1 MRNRLNRL
9 GLESKSHYKLYKS
22 GRRWVAASI
31 TVFSVGIGLTF
42 SQVEQVKAA
51 TGTGVDTADNSASVS
66 SDMAEPSNAVVLK
79 SASTATA
86 TKTATQ
92 DAKAATDVTAATQDT
107 KATTDSTGAT
117 SASSNRQSTA
127 ATKPAAEVGTASS
140 SADSSASISST
151 DGASASAPSVTS
163 KSTNTEATSAS
174 ATKTATTSADTDVLN
189 TETTSSS
196 VANDLTDATT
206 ASQTR
211 TETGKTA
218 SIPTAEA
225 PTITTAVTSRALPL
239 TGALASRSA
248 NTPVTKSAVQA
259 VSAITSEAETKP
271 TVSLVTTGT
280 VSMDYGEASL
290 ADLESHI
297 SSPDETP
304 ANDVAYYI
312 QDAAGNYLEDVNGNK
327 VNLLY
332 ALFLDS
338 ADVNDYVDVV
348 YTDEHGQVTK
358 YSGDTDFS
366 TLDQIGSYSV
376 TINAAGKAGMSRVM
390 QDYNAYDTSTSDLDD
405 FVPTFSTGA
414 SDYTFTINIV
424 PVKITATTGKNGLII
439 LRPSQ
444 LYTGS
449 LTMLPVVT
457 VKNATKQNIL
467 QISNGEIG
475 DAKPGVAGK
484 VGQRVLTLA
493 DFTYTYQGTETNLTG
508 ADTGKYAITLNDA
521 GRKAVQAA
529 LGSNYILDDAAV
541 FTTTGAVQAAGLG
554 LTIANDTVTYNGKP
568 QGTTV
573 AITAG
578 TAYDHFDFTTTTDTN
593 VGTYDDL
600 TYALADPTQAAILAK
615 NYTVTTTDG
624 TLVITPADL
633 TVTVK
638 DDNPVYDGRAHGTTA
653 TVTSGT
659 NYDQLAFTAV
669 AADGSGATTYTTV
682 GTYAM
687 TGTTAADTS
696 NYKISYV
703 NGTLT
708 IDPAKATITIPNK
721 IYWSDGTQ
729 KNLAAVVTGTVN
741 GETLK
746 YRVTNGMSAVGTKI
760 IMATPDADDSVNKNY
775 TISVIPGTLTIGDI
789 AVKCLYEHVDANG
802 ETQVDASETGTAT
815 HATDATATDYLTYTT
830 AAKPKTGYAL
840 APNTGL
846 AYNGTLTDQGG
857 TVTYRY
863 LAKTETA
870 IVTYFDQTDNKV
882 IKTDPLQGAY
892 GTTDAYRTADT
903 IAAYENAG
911 YDLVSDDYPTAGVV
925 YDQDDIVQKYQVT
938 LVHKFVTRTP
948 DNPGTPG
955 EPIDPDNPNGPTYPV
970 GTDFEDLTE
979 QVSRTIQYLYK
990 DGRTAKPDNVQAV
1003 NFGRNV
1009 TVDEVNGTVVY
1020 TDWLTDDGAVTG
1032 RFEAVDS
1039 PLITGYT
1046 ADSTSIAGNPAV
1058 VWQDDDTTIPVTYTV
1073 NKEYATV
1080 TYFDQ
1085 TDNKVIK
1092 TEPLQG
1098 AYGTTDAYRTAD
1110 TIAAYENAGYQ
1121 LYRDDYPTAGVVY
1134 DQDGS
1139 VQKYQVTLVH
1149 KFVTRTPDNP
1159 GTPGEPIDP
1168 DNPNGPTYP
1177 VGTDFEDLTEQVS
1190 QTIQYLYKD
1199 GRTAKPNNVQ
1209 AVNFSRNVTVDEVNG
1224 TVVYT
1229 DWLTDDGTMTGRFEA
1244 VDSPSIT
1251 GYTAD
1256 PTSVAGRDTVSGTD
1270 LSPDVQV
1277 YYQANPE
1284 KATVTYEDMTTGAVL
1299 TTDPI
1304 TGDYQTVSN
1313 YRTADRIAQ
1322 YLNMGYELVSD
1333 DYPTSG
1339 AVFDK
1344 DGSTQAYT
1352 VKLQHKLLPLT
1363 PENPGTPGEPIDPD
1377 NPNGPTY
1384 PAGTAVQDL
1393 IKQVDQ
1399 TIHYQYQD
1407 KSTAADANTQTITFK
1422 RSVTVDEVNNKLTY
1436 TDWLTGTAT
1445 TGRYMP
1451 VDSPEI
1457 KGYVAD
1463 STRIAGNDE
1472 VHNADADTNIVVTY
1486 QAKPENATV
1495 TYVDVTTGK
1504 TLAIKSLTGDY
1515 QTTSSYRT
1523 AETIASYVKNGYQ
1536 LVRDNYPT
1544 SGAVFDVDNFAKTYT
1559 VTLKHKLATVTPE
1572 NPGTPGQP
1580 IDPDNPDG
1588 PKYPV
1593 GTTAQDLTKQVSQ
1606 TIKYRYQNGAS
1617 AGTDNV
1623 QLITFNRDA
1632 TIDEVDPTA
1641 VYTDWLNGTSA
1652 TGRYT
1657 TVMSP
1662 VITGYTADK
1671 TQVAGRDSV
1680 ANTDSDTQVVVTYA
1694 AKPEKA
1700 TVTYVDVT
1708 TGKTLVTAN
1717 LTGDYR
1723 TQSNYRTAETIAGYV
1738 KNGYELVRDNY
1749 PVSGMLFDVD
1759 DFAKTYTVTLKHKL
1773 VTVTPGNPGTPGQP
1787 IDPDNPDGPKYPVGT
1802 TAQDLTKQVSQTIKY
1817 RYQNGASAGTDS
1829 VQLITFNRDATIDE
1843 VEPTVVYTDWLDG
1856 TSATGRYT
1864 TVTSPVI
1871 IGYTADRARVTG
1883 NDAVTS
1889 AAQPTNI
1896 IVTYAINAEKATVTY
1911 VDVTTDKT
1919 LATVSLT
1926 GDYQTSSDYR
1936 TANTIADYSNQG
1948 YVLVRDSY
1956 PVSGAIFNDDGVVHS
1971 YLVQLAHVTTAT
1983 TETKTITQTVHYQ
1996 STTGTQLHDDTVR
2009 AMTFTRTKRVDQVT
2023 GDVTYSN
2030 WSTNQADHTFERVA
2044 AFSIPGYHAVV
2055 TGTQAVMVTPASVD
2069 DVQTIRYVTDRPST
2083 GETPKTPV
2091 KTVTVNKSDKIKTTD
2106 TPDKVATVKT
2116 PDKAQTVATT
2126 TAKQASVK
2134 RSVDLKQAQAVEQPA
2149 QTRPANVKTVKLAK
2163 TTKSVKPTA
2172 AHQSATHKQAT
2183 LPQTNDNRQAS
2194 VAAELLG
2201 LTAATL
2207 LVGVSAILKKRHN

>member
-1 MRNRLNRL
+1 MRNRLNKL

-79 SASTATA
+79 SASTATV

-140 SADSSASISST
+140 RADSSASISST

-163 KSTNTEATSAS
+163 KSTDTEATSAS
-174 ATKTATTSADTDVLN
+174 VTKTATTSADTDVLN

-248 NTPVTKSAVQA
+248 NTPVTKSTVQA

-541 FTTTGAVQAAGLG
+541 FTTIGAVQAAGLR

-568 QGTTV
+568 QGTSVAVTTGTV
-573 AITAG
+573 
-578 TAYDHFDFTTTTDTN
+578 YDHFDFTTTTDTN
-593 VGTYDDL
+593 VGTYDNL
-600 TYALADPTQAAILAK
+600 TYALADPTQAAILVK

-638 DDNPVYDGRAHGTTA
+638 DDNAVYDGRAHGTTA

-746 YRVTNGMSAVGTKI
+746 YRVTNGMSAVGTKTI
-760 IMATPDADDSVNKNY
+760 TATPDADDSVNKNY

-789 AVKCLYEHVDANG
+789 AVKYLYEHVDANG

-830 AAKPKTGYAL
+830 AAKPKTGYVL

-882 IKTDPLQGAY
+882 IKTEPLQGAY

-911 YDLVSDDYPTAGVV
+911 YDLVDDDYPTAGVV
-925 YDQDDIVQKYQVT
+925 YDQDGSVQEYQVT

-979 QVSRTIQYLYK
+979 QVSQTIQYLYK
-990 DGRTAKPDNVQAV
+990 DGRTAKPNNVQAV

-1046 ADSTSIAGNPAV
+1046 ADPTIVAGNPGV

-1073 NKEYATV
+1073 NTEYATV

-1121 LYRDDYPTAGVVY
+1121 LYRDDYPTAGVIY
-1134 DQDGS
+1134 DHDGS

-1284 KATVTYEDMTTGAVL
+1284 KATVTYEDTTTGAVL
-1299 TTDPI
+1299 TTDPV

-1363 PENPGTPGEPIDPD
+1363 PENPGTPG
-1377 NPNGPTY
+1377 
-1384 PAGTAVQDL
+1384 
-1393 IKQVDQ
+1393 
-1399 TIHYQYQD
+1399 
-1407 KSTAADANTQTITFK
+1407 
-1422 RSVTVDEVNNKLTY
+1422 
-1436 TDWLTGTAT
+1436 
-1445 TGRYMP
+1445 
-1451 VDSPEI
+1451 
-1457 KGYVAD
+1457 
-1463 STRIAGNDE
+1463 
-1472 VHNADADTNIVVTY
+1472 
-1486 QAKPENATV
+1486 
-1495 TYVDVTTGK
+1495 
-1504 TLAIKSLTGDY
+1504 
-1515 QTTSSYRT
+1515 
-1523 AETIASYVKNGYQ
+1523 
-1536 LVRDNYPT
+1536 
-1544 SGAVFDVDNFAKTYT
+1544 
-1559 VTLKHKLATVTPE
+1559 
-1572 NPGTPGQP
+1572 QP

-1617 AGTDNV
+1617 AGTDSV

-1632 TIDEVDPTA
+1632 TIDEVESTV
-1641 VYTDWLNGTSA
+1641 VYTDWLDGTSA

-1657 TVMSP
+1657 TVTSP

-1956 PVSGAIFNDDGVVHS
+1956 PVSGAIFNDDDVVHS

>member
-140 SADSSASISST
+140 RADSSASISST

-163 KSTNTEATSAS
+163 KSTDKEATSAS

-248 NTPVTKSAVQA
+248 NTPVTKSTVQA

-541 FTTTGAVQAAGLG
+541 FTTTGAVQAAGLE
-554 LTIANDTVTYNGKP
+554 LKIASGTVTYNGKP
-568 QGTTV
+568 QGTSVTTGTV
-573 AITAG
+573 
-578 TAYDHFDFTTTTDTN
+578 YDHFDFTTTTDTN

-638 DDNPVYDGRAHGTTA
+638 DDNAVYDGRSHGTTA

-659 NYDQLAFTAV
+659 NCDQLAFTAV

-746 YRVTNGMSAVGTKI
+746 YRVTNGMSAVGTKTI
-760 IMATPDADDSVNKNY
+760 TATPDADDSVNKNY

-789 AVKCLYEHVDANG
+789 AVKYLYEHVDANG

-830 AAKPKTGYAL
+830 AAKPKTGYVL

-863 LAKTETA
+863 LVKTETA
-870 IVTYFDQTDNKV
+870 I
-882 IKTDPLQGAY
+882 
-892 GTTDAYRTADT
+892 
-903 IAAYENAG
+903 
-911 YDLVSDDYPTAGVV
+911 
-925 YDQDDIVQKYQVT
+925 
-938 LVHKFVTRTP
+938 
-948 DNPGTPG
+948 
-955 EPIDPDNPNGPTYPV
+955 
-970 GTDFEDLTE
+970 
-979 QVSRTIQYLYK
+979 
-990 DGRTAKPDNVQAV
+990 
-1003 NFGRNV
+1003 
-1009 TVDEVNGTVVY
+1009 
-1020 TDWLTDDGAVTG
+1020 
-1032 RFEAVDS
+1032 
-1039 PLITGYT
+1039 
-1046 ADSTSIAGNPAV
+1046 
-1058 VWQDDDTTIPVTYTV
+1058 
-1073 NKEYATV
+1073 V

-1110 TIAAYENAGYQ
+1110 TIAAYENAGYD
-1121 LYRDDYPTAGVVY
+1121 LVDDDYPTAGVVY
-1134 DQDGS
+1134 DQDGI

-1284 KATVTYEDMTTGAVL
+1284 KATVTYEDTTTGAVL

-1523 AETIASYVKNGYQ
+1523 SETIASYVKNGYQ

-1708 TGKTLVTAN
+1708 TGKTLATAN
-1717 LTGDYR
+1717 LTGGYR

-1896 IVTYAINAEKATVTY
+1896 IVTYALNAEKATVTY

>member
-151 DGASASAPSVTS
+151 DGVSASAPSVTS
-163 KSTNTEATSAS
+163 KSTDTEATSAS
-174 ATKTATTSADTDVLN
+174 ETKTATTSADTDVLN

-239 TGALASRSA
+239 TGALASKSA
-248 NTPVTKSAVQA
+248 NTSVTKSAVQA

-600 TYALADPTQAAILAK
+600 TYALADPTQAAILVK

-746 YRVTNGMSAVGTKI
+746 YRVTNGMSAVGTKT

-789 AVKCLYEHVDANG
+789 AVKYLYEHVDANG

-903 IAAYENAG
+903 IAAYGNAG

-1003 NFGRNV
+1003 NFG
-1009 TVDEVNGTVVY
+1009 
-1020 TDWLTDDGAVTG
+1020 
-1032 RFEAVDS
+1032 
-1039 PLITGYT
+1039 
-1046 ADSTSIAGNPAV
+1046 
-1058 VWQDDDTTIPVTYTV
+1058 
-1073 NKEYATV
+1073 
-1080 TYFDQ
+1080 
-1085 TDNKVIK
+1085 
-1092 TEPLQG
+1092 
-1098 AYGTTDAYRTAD
+1098 
-1110 TIAAYENAGYQ
+1110 
-1121 LYRDDYPTAGVVY
+1121 
-1134 DQDGS
+1134 
-1139 VQKYQVTLVH
+1139 
-1149 KFVTRTPDNP
+1149 
-1159 GTPGEPIDP
+1159 
-1168 DNPNGPTYP
+1168 
-1177 VGTDFEDLTEQVS
+1177 
-1190 QTIQYLYKD
+1190 
-1199 GRTAKPNNVQ
+1199 
-1209 AVNFSRNVTVDEVNG
+1209 RNVTVDEVNG

-1606 TIKYRYQNGAS
+1606 TIKYRHQNGAS

-1652 TGRYT
+1652 SGRYT

-1708 TGKTLVTAN
+1708 AGKTLATAN

-1896 IVTYAINAEKATVTY
+1896 IVTYALNAEKATVTY

-1971 YLVQLAHVTTAT
+1971 YLVQPAHVTTAT

-2069 DVQTIRYVTDRPST
+2069 DVQTIRYFTDRPST

-2149 QTRPANVKTVKLAK
+2149 QTRPANVKTVKLVK

-2183 LPQTNDNRQAS
+2183 LPQTNDDRQAS

>member
-1 MRNRLNRL
+1 MRNRLNKL

-79 SASTATA
+79 SASTATV

-140 SADSSASISST
+140 RADSSASISST

-163 KSTNTEATSAS
+163 KSTDTEATSAS
-174 ATKTATTSADTDVLN
+174 VTKTATTSADTDVLN

-248 NTPVTKSAVQA
+248 NTPVTKSTVQA

-541 FTTTGAVQAAGLG
+541 FTTTGAVQAAGLE
-554 LTIANDTVTYNGKP
+554 LKIASGTVTYNGKP
-568 QGTTV
+568 QGTSVTTGTV
-573 AITAG
+573 
-578 TAYDHFDFTTTTDTN
+578 YDHFDFTTTTDTN

-638 DDNPVYDGRAHGTTA
+638 DDNAVYDGRAHGTTA

-746 YRVTNGMSAVGTKI
+746 YRVTNGMSAVGTKTI
-760 IMATPDADDSVNKNY
+760 TATPDADDSVNKNY

-789 AVKCLYEHVDANG
+789 AVKYLYEHVDANG

-882 IKTDPLQGAY
+882 IKTEPLQGAY

-911 YDLVSDDYPTAGVV
+911 YDLVSDDYPTVGVV
-925 YDQDDIVQKYQVT
+925 YDQDDI
-938 LVHKFVTRTP
+938 
-948 DNPGTPG
+948 
-955 EPIDPDNPNGPTYPV
+955 
-970 GTDFEDLTE
+970 
-979 QVSRTIQYLYK
+979 
-990 DGRTAKPDNVQAV
+990 
-1003 NFGRNV
+1003 
-1009 TVDEVNGTVVY
+1009 
-1020 TDWLTDDGAVTG
+1020 
-1032 RFEAVDS
+1032 
-1039 PLITGYT
+1039 
-1046 ADSTSIAGNPAV
+1046 
-1058 VWQDDDTTIPVTYTV
+1058 
-1073 NKEYATV
+1073 
-1080 TYFDQ
+1080 
-1085 TDNKVIK
+1085 
-1092 TEPLQG
+1092 
-1098 AYGTTDAYRTAD
+1098 
-1110 TIAAYENAGYQ
+1110 
-1121 LYRDDYPTAGVVY
+1121 
-1134 DQDGS
+1134 

-1284 KATVTYEDMTTGAVL
+1284 KATVTYEDTTTGAVL

-1393 IKQVDQ
+1393 IKQVGQ

-1445 TGRYMP
+1445 TGHYMP

-1472 VHNADADTNIVVTY
+1472 VRNADADTNIVVTY

-1559 VTLKHKLATVTPE
+1559 VTLKHKLVTVTPE

-1708 TGKTLVTAN
+1708 TGKTLATAN

-1787 IDPDNPDGPKYPVGT
+1787 MDPDNPDGPKYPVGT

-1896 IVTYAINAEKATVTY
+1896 IVTYAINAEKATVIY

-2116 PDKAQTVATT
+2116 PDKAQTVVTT

-2183 LPQTNDNRQAS
+2183 LPQTNDDRQAS

>member
-92 DAKAATDVTAATQDT
+92 DAKAATD
-107 KATTDSTGAT
+107 STGAT

-140 SADSSASISST
+140 RADSSASISST

-163 KSTNTEATSAS
+163 KSTDKEATSAS

-248 NTPVTKSAVQA
+248 NTPVTKSTVQA

-541 FTTTGAVQAAGLG
+541 FTTTGAVQAAGLE
-554 LTIANDTVTYNGKP
+554 LKIASGTVTYNGKP
-568 QGTTV
+568 QGTSVTTGTV
-573 AITAG
+573 
-578 TAYDHFDFTTTTDTN
+578 YDHFDFTTTTDTN

-638 DDNPVYDGRAHGTTA
+638 DDNAVYDGRSHGTTA

-659 NYDQLAFTAV
+659 NYGQLAFTAV

-746 YRVTNGMSAVGTKI
+746 YRVTNGMSAVGTKTI
-760 IMATPDADDSVNKNY
+760 TATPDADDSVNKNY

-789 AVKCLYEHVDANG
+789 AVKYLYEHVDANG

-830 AAKPKTGYAL
+830 AAKPKTGYVL

-870 IVTYFDQTDNKV
+870 IV
-882 IKTDPLQGAY
+882 A
-892 GTTDAYRTADT
+892 
-903 IAAYENAG
+903 
-911 YDLVSDDYPTAGVV
+911 
-925 YDQDDIVQKYQVT
+925 
-938 LVHKFVTRTP
+938 
-948 DNPGTPG
+948 
-955 EPIDPDNPNGPTYPV
+955 
-970 GTDFEDLTE
+970 
-979 QVSRTIQYLYK
+979 
-990 DGRTAKPDNVQAV
+990 
-1003 NFGRNV
+1003 
-1009 TVDEVNGTVVY
+1009 
-1020 TDWLTDDGAVTG
+1020 
-1032 RFEAVDS
+1032 
-1039 PLITGYT
+1039 
-1046 ADSTSIAGNPAV
+1046 
-1058 VWQDDDTTIPVTYTV
+1058 
-1073 NKEYATV
+1073 
-1080 TYFDQ
+1080 YFDQ

-1110 TIAAYENAGYQ
+1110 TIAAYENAGYD
-1121 LYRDDYPTAGVVY
+1121 LVDDDYPTAGVVY
-1134 DQDGS
+1134 DQDGI

-1149 KFVTRTPDNP
+1149 KFVTRTPDNL

-1209 AVNFSRNVTVDEVNG
+1209 AVNFGRNVTVDEVNG

-1229 DWLTDDGTMTGRFEA
+1229 DWLTDDGAVTGRFEA

-1284 KATVTYEDMTTGAVL
+1284 KATVTYEDTTTGAVL

-1617 AGTDNV
+1617 AGTDSV

-1632 TIDEVDPTA
+1632 TIDEVEPTV
-1641 VYTDWLNGTSA
+1641 VYTDWLDGTSA

-1657 TVMSP
+1657 TVTSP
-1662 VITGYTADK
+1662 VIIGYTADK

-1708 TGKTLVTAN
+1708 TGKTIATAN
-1717 LTGDYR
+1717 LTGGYR

-1759 DFAKTYTVTLKHKL
+1759 NFAKTYTVTLKHKL
-1773 VTVTPGNPGTPGQP
+1773 ATVTPENPGTPGQP

-1843 VEPTVVYTDWLDG
+1843 VDPTAVYTDWLNE

-1896 IVTYAINAEKATVTY
+1896 IVTYALNAEKATVTY

>member
-1 MRNRLNRL
+1 MRNRLNKL

-79 SASTATA
+79 SASTATV

-140 SADSSASISST
+140 RADSSASISST

-163 KSTNTEATSAS
+163 KSTDTEATSAS
-174 ATKTATTSADTDVLN
+174 VTKTATTSADTDVLN

-248 NTPVTKSAVQA
+248 NTPVTKSTVQA

-541 FTTTGAVQAAGLG
+541 FTTTGAVQAAGLR

-568 QGTTV
+568 QGTSVAVTTGTV
-573 AITAG
+573 
-578 TAYDHFDFTTTTDTN
+578 YDHFDFTTTTDTN
-593 VGTYDDL
+593 VGTYDNL

-638 DDNPVYDGRAHGTTA
+638 DDNAVYDGRAHGTTA

-746 YRVTNGMSAVGTKI
+746 YRVTNGMSAVGTKTI
-760 IMATPDADDSVNKNY
+760 TATPDADDSVNKNY

-789 AVKCLYEHVDANG
+789 AVKYLYEHVDANG

-830 AAKPKTGYAL
+830 AAKPKTGYVL

-882 IKTDPLQGAY
+882 IKTEPLQGAY

-911 YDLVSDDYPTAGVV
+911 YDLVDDDYPTAGVV
-925 YDQDDIVQKYQVT
+925 YDQDGSVQEYQVT

-979 QVSRTIQYLYK
+979 QVSQTIQYLYK
-990 DGRTAKPDNVQAV
+990 DGRTAKPNDVQAV

-1046 ADSTSIAGNPAV
+1046 ADPTSVAGNPGV

-1073 NKEYATV
+1073 NTEYATV

-1121 LYRDDYPTAGVVY
+1121 LYRDDYPTAGVIY
-1134 DQDGS
+1134 DHDGS

-1284 KATVTYEDMTTGAVL
+1284 KATVTYEDTTTGAVL
-1299 TTDPI
+1299 TTDPV

-1393 IKQVDQ
+1393 IKQVGQ

-1445 TGRYMP
+1445 TGHYMP

-1515 QTTSSYRT
+1515 QTTFSYRT

-1572 NPGTPGQP
+1572 
-1580 IDPDNPDG
+1580 
-1588 PKYPV
+1588 
-1593 GTTAQDLTKQVSQ
+1593 
-1606 TIKYRYQNGAS
+1606 
-1617 AGTDNV
+1617 
-1623 QLITFNRDA
+1623 
-1632 TIDEVDPTA
+1632 
-1641 VYTDWLNGTSA
+1641 
-1652 TGRYT
+1652 
-1657 TVMSP
+1657 
-1662 VITGYTADK
+1662 
-1671 TQVAGRDSV
+1671 
-1680 ANTDSDTQVVVTYA
+1680 
-1694 AKPEKA
+1694 
-1700 TVTYVDVT
+1700 
-1708 TGKTLVTAN
+1708 
-1717 LTGDYR
+1717 
-1723 TQSNYRTAETIAGYV
+1723 
-1738 KNGYELVRDNY
+1738 
-1749 PVSGMLFDVD
+1749 
-1759 DFAKTYTVTLKHKL
+1759 
-1773 VTVTPGNPGTPGQP
+1773 NPGTPGQP

-1911 VDVTTDKT
+1911 VDVTMDKT

-2183 LPQTNDNRQAS
+2183 LPQTNDDRQAS

>member
-358 YSGDTDFS
+358 YSGDTELS
-366 TLDQIGSYSV
+366 TLTQIGSYAV
-376 TINAAGKAGMSRVM
+376 TINEAGKAGMSRVM
-390 QDYNAYDTSTSDLDD
+390 QDYNAYDTSTSYLDD
-405 FVPTFSTGA
+405 FVPTFSTGT

-444 LYTGS
+444 PYTGA

-467 QISNGEIG
+467 QISNGKIG

-484 VGQRVLTLA
+484 VGQSILTPA
-493 DFTYTYQGTETNLTG
+493 DFTYTYQGIDANLTG
-508 ADTGKYAITLNDA
+508 ADTGKYTITLNEA
-521 GRKAVQAA
+521 GRAAVQAA

-541 FTTTGAVQAAGLG
+541 FTTTGTVQAADLG
-554 LTIANDTVTYNGKP
+554 LKIASGTVTYNGKP
-568 QGTTV
+568 QGTSV
-573 AITAG
+573 TAG
-578 TAYDHFDFTTTTDTN
+578 NAYDHFDFTTTTDTN

-638 DDNPVYDGRAHGTTA
+638 DDNAVYDGRAHGTTA

-746 YRVTNGMSAVGTKI
+746 YRVTNGMSAVGTKTI
-760 IMATPDADDSVNKNY
+760 TATPDADDSVNKNY

-789 AVKCLYEHVDANG
+789 TVKYLYEHVDANG

-830 AAKPKTGYAL
+830 AAKPKTGYVL

-846 AYNGTLTDQGG
+846 AYNGTLTNQGG

-870 IVTYFDQTDNKV
+870 I
-882 IKTDPLQGAY
+882 
-892 GTTDAYRTADT
+892 
-903 IAAYENAG
+903 
-911 YDLVSDDYPTAGVV
+911 
-925 YDQDDIVQKYQVT
+925 
-938 LVHKFVTRTP
+938 
-948 DNPGTPG
+948 
-955 EPIDPDNPNGPTYPV
+955 
-970 GTDFEDLTE
+970 
-979 QVSRTIQYLYK
+979 
-990 DGRTAKPDNVQAV
+990 
-1003 NFGRNV
+1003 
-1009 TVDEVNGTVVY
+1009 
-1020 TDWLTDDGAVTG
+1020 
-1032 RFEAVDS
+1032 
-1039 PLITGYT
+1039 
-1046 ADSTSIAGNPAV
+1046 
-1058 VWQDDDTTIPVTYTV
+1058 
-1073 NKEYATV
+1073 V

-1110 TIAAYENAGYQ
+1110 TIAAYENAGYD
-1121 LYRDDYPTAGVVY
+1121 LVDDDYPTAGVVY

-1139 VQKYQVTLVH
+1139 VQEYQVTLVH

-1209 AVNFSRNVTVDEVNG
+1209 AVNFGRNVTVDEVNG

-1229 DWLTDDGTMTGRFEA
+1229 DWLTDDGAVTGRFEA
-1244 VDSPSIT
+1244 VDSPLIT

-1284 KATVTYEDMTTGAVL
+1284 KATVTYEDTTTGAVL
-1299 TTDPI
+1299 TTDPV

-1393 IKQVDQ
+1393 IKQVGQ

-1445 TGRYMP
+1445 TGHYMP

-1472 VHNADADTNIVVTY
+1472 VRNADADTNIVVTY

-1559 VTLKHKLATVTPE
+1559 VTLKHKLVTVTPE

-1787 IDPDNPDGPKYPVGT
+1787 MDPDNPDGPKYPVGT

-2183 LPQTNDNRQAS
+2183 LPQTNDDRQAS

>member
-390 QDYNAYDTSTSDLDD
+390 QDYNAYDTSISDLDD

-746 YRVTNGMSAVGTKI
+746 YRVTNGMSAVGTKTI
-760 IMATPDADDSVNKNY
+760 TATPDADDSVNKNY

-789 AVKCLYEHVDANG
+789 AVKYLYEHVDANG

-979 QVSRTIQYLYK
+979 QVS
-990 DGRTAKPDNVQAV
+990 
-1003 NFGRNV
+1003 
-1009 TVDEVNGTVVY
+1009 
-1020 TDWLTDDGAVTG
+1020 
-1032 RFEAVDS
+1032 
-1039 PLITGYT
+1039 
-1046 ADSTSIAGNPAV
+1046 
-1058 VWQDDDTTIPVTYTV
+1058 
-1073 NKEYATV
+1073 
-1080 TYFDQ
+1080 
-1085 TDNKVIK
+1085 
-1092 TEPLQG
+1092 
-1098 AYGTTDAYRTAD
+1098 
-1110 TIAAYENAGYQ
+1110 
-1121 LYRDDYPTAGVVY
+1121 
-1134 DQDGS
+1134 
-1139 VQKYQVTLVH
+1139 
-1149 KFVTRTPDNP
+1149 
-1159 GTPGEPIDP
+1159 
-1168 DNPNGPTYP
+1168 
-1177 VGTDFEDLTEQVS
+1177 

-1284 KATVTYEDMTTGAVL
+1284 KATVTYEDTTTGAVL

-1393 IKQVDQ
+1393 IKQVGQ

-1445 TGRYMP
+1445 TGHYMP

-1472 VHNADADTNIVVTY
+1472 VRNADADTNIVVTY

-1544 SGAVFDVDNFAKTYT
+1544 SGAVFDVDNFSKTYT
-1559 VTLKHKLATVTPE
+1559 VTLKHKLVTVTPE

>member
-86 TKTATQ
+86 TKIATQ

-163 KSTNTEATSAS
+163 KSTDTEATSAS
-174 ATKTATTSADTDVLN
+174 ETKTATTSADTDVLN

-248 NTPVTKSAVQA
+248 NTSVTKSAVQA

-746 YRVTNGMSAVGTKI
+746 YRVTNGMSAVGTKTI
-760 IMATPDADDSVNKNY
+760 TATPDADDSVNKNY

-789 AVKCLYEHVDANG
+789 AVKYLYEHVDANG

-1244 VDSPSIT
+1244 VDSPTIT

-1515 QTTSSYRT
+1515 QTASSYRT

-1632 TIDEVDPTA
+1632 TIDEV
-1641 VYTDWLNGTSA
+1641 
-1652 TGRYT
+1652 
-1657 TVMSP
+1657 
-1662 VITGYTADK
+1662 
-1671 TQVAGRDSV
+1671 
-1680 ANTDSDTQVVVTYA
+1680 
-1694 AKPEKA
+1694 
-1700 TVTYVDVT
+1700 
-1708 TGKTLVTAN
+1708 
-1717 LTGDYR
+1717 
-1723 TQSNYRTAETIAGYV
+1723 
-1738 KNGYELVRDNY
+1738 
-1749 PVSGMLFDVD
+1749 
-1759 DFAKTYTVTLKHKL
+1759 
-1773 VTVTPGNPGTPGQP
+1773 
-1787 IDPDNPDGPKYPVGT
+1787 
-1802 TAQDLTKQVSQTIKY
+1802 
-1817 RYQNGASAGTDS
+1817 
-1829 VQLITFNRDATIDE
+1829 
-1843 VEPTVVYTDWLDG
+1843 EPTVVYTDWLDG

-1896 IVTYAINAEKATVTY
+1896 IVTYALNAEKATVTY

-2069 DVQTIRYVTDRPST
+2069 DVQTIRYFTDRPST

-2183 LPQTNDNRQAS
+2183 LPQTNDDRQAS

>member
-42 SQVEQVKAA
+42 NQVEQVKAA

-151 DGASASAPSVTS
+151 DGSSASAPSVTS
-163 KSTNTEATSAS
+163 KSTDKEATSAS

-248 NTPVTKSAVQA
+248 NTPVTKSTVQA

-746 YRVTNGMSAVGTKI
+746 YRVTNGMSAVGTKTI
-760 IMATPDADDSVNKNY
+760 TATPDADDSVNKNY

-789 AVKCLYEHVDANG
+789 AVKYLYEHVDANG

-815 HATDATATDYLTYTT
+815 HATDTTATDYLTYTT

-882 IKTDPLQGAY
+882 IKTDPLHGAY

-955 EPIDPDNPNGPTYPV
+955 EPIDPDNPNGPTYP
-970 GTDFEDLTE
+970 
-979 QVSRTIQYLYK
+979 
-990 DGRTAKPDNVQAV
+990 
-1003 NFGRNV
+1003 
-1009 TVDEVNGTVVY
+1009 
-1020 TDWLTDDGAVTG
+1020 
-1032 RFEAVDS
+1032 
-1039 PLITGYT
+1039 
-1046 ADSTSIAGNPAV
+1046 
-1058 VWQDDDTTIPVTYTV
+1058 
-1073 NKEYATV
+1073 
-1080 TYFDQ
+1080 
-1085 TDNKVIK
+1085 
-1092 TEPLQG
+1092 
-1098 AYGTTDAYRTAD
+1098 
-1110 TIAAYENAGYQ
+1110 
-1121 LYRDDYPTAGVVY
+1121 
-1134 DQDGS
+1134 
-1139 VQKYQVTLVH
+1139 
-1149 KFVTRTPDNP
+1149 
-1159 GTPGEPIDP
+1159 
-1168 DNPNGPTYP
+1168 
-1177 VGTDFEDLTEQVS
+1177 
-1190 QTIQYLYKD
+1190 
-1199 GRTAKPNNVQ
+1199 
-1209 AVNFSRNVTVDEVNG
+1209 
-1224 TVVYT
+1224 
-1229 DWLTDDGTMTGRFEA
+1229 
-1244 VDSPSIT
+1244 
-1251 GYTAD
+1251 
-1256 PTSVAGRDTVSGTD
+1256 
-1270 LSPDVQV
+1270 
-1277 YYQANPE
+1277 
-1284 KATVTYEDMTTGAVL
+1284 
-1299 TTDPI
+1299 
-1304 TGDYQTVSN
+1304 
-1313 YRTADRIAQ
+1313 
-1322 YLNMGYELVSD
+1322 
-1333 DYPTSG
+1333 
-1339 AVFDK
+1339 
-1344 DGSTQAYT
+1344 
-1352 VKLQHKLLPLT
+1352 
-1363 PENPGTPGEPIDPD
+1363 
-1377 NPNGPTY
+1377 
-1384 PAGTAVQDL
+1384 AGTAVQDL
-1393 IKQVDQ
+1393 IKQVGQ

-1407 KSTAADANTQTITFK
+1407 KSTAADANMQTITFK

-1559 VTLKHKLATVTPE
+1559 VTLKHKLVTVTPE

-1632 TIDEVDPTA
+1632 TIDEVEPTA

-1896 IVTYAINAEKATVTY
+1896 IVTYALNAEKATVTY

-2069 DVQTIRYVTDRPST
+2069 DVQTIRYFTDRPST

-2134 RSVDLKQAQAVEQPA
+2134 RSVDLKQAQAVERPA
-2149 QTRPANVKTVKLAK
+2149 QTRPANVKTVKLVK

-2183 LPQTNDNRQAS
+2183 LPQTNDDRQAS

>member
-151 DGASASAPSVTS
+151 DGSSASAPSVTS
-163 KSTNTEATSAS
+163 KSTDKEATSAS

-248 NTPVTKSAVQA
+248 NTPVTKSTVQA

-638 DDNPVYDGRAHGTTA
+638 DDNPVYDGRAHGMTA

-746 YRVTNGMSAVGTKI
+746 YRVTNGMSAVGTKTI
-760 IMATPDADDSVNKNY
+760 TATPDADDSVNKNY

-789 AVKCLYEHVDANG
+789 AVKYLYEHVDANG

-882 IKTDPLQGAY
+882 IKTEPLQGAY

-911 YDLVSDDYPTAGVV
+911 YDLVDDDYPTAGVV
-925 YDQDDIVQKYQVT
+925 YDQDGSVQEYQVT

-979 QVSRTIQYLYK
+979 QVSQTIQYLYK
-990 DGRTAKPDNVQAV
+990 DGRTAKPNNVQAV

-1046 ADSTSIAGNPAV
+1046 ADPTSVAGNPGV

-1073 NKEYATV
+1073 NTEYATV

-1121 LYRDDYPTAGVVY
+1121 LYRDDYPTAGVIY

-1284 KATVTYEDMTTGAVL
+1284 KATVTYEDTTTGAVL

-1407 KSTAADANTQTITFK
+1407 KSTAADANMQTITFK

-1472 VHNADADTNIVVTY
+1472 VHNADADTNIV
-1486 QAKPENATV
+1486 V

-1559 VTLKHKLATVTPE
+1559 VTLKHKL
-1572 NPGTPGQP
+1572 
-1580 IDPDNPDG
+1580 
-1588 PKYPV
+1588 
-1593 GTTAQDLTKQVSQ
+1593 
-1606 TIKYRYQNGAS
+1606 
-1617 AGTDNV
+1617 
-1623 QLITFNRDA
+1623 
-1632 TIDEVDPTA
+1632 
-1641 VYTDWLNGTSA
+1641 
-1652 TGRYT
+1652 
-1657 TVMSP
+1657 
-1662 VITGYTADK
+1662 
-1671 TQVAGRDSV
+1671 
-1680 ANTDSDTQVVVTYA
+1680 
-1694 AKPEKA
+1694 
-1700 TVTYVDVT
+1700 
-1708 TGKTLVTAN
+1708 
-1717 LTGDYR
+1717 
-1723 TQSNYRTAETIAGYV
+1723 
-1738 KNGYELVRDNY
+1738 
-1749 PVSGMLFDVD
+1749 
-1759 DFAKTYTVTLKHKL
+1759 

-1787 IDPDNPDGPKYPVGT
+1787 MDLDNPDGPKYPVGT

-1843 VEPTVVYTDWLDG
+1843 VDPTVVYTDWLDG

-1896 IVTYAINAEKATVTY
+1896 IVTYALNAEKATVTY

-1996 STTGTQLHDDTVR
+1996 STTGTELHDDTVR

-2023 GDVTYSN
+2023 EDVTYSN
-2030 WSTNQADHTFERVA
+2030 WSTNQADHIFERVA

-2183 LPQTNDNRQAS
+2183 LPQTNDDRQAS

>member
-541 FTTTGAVQAAGLG
+541 FTTTGAVQAAGLE
-554 LTIANDTVTYNGKP
+554 LKIASGTVTYNGKP
-568 QGTTV
+568 QGTSVTTGTV
-573 AITAG
+573 
-578 TAYDHFDFTTTTDTN
+578 YDHFDFTTTTDTN

-638 DDNPVYDGRAHGTTA
+638 DDNAVYDGRSHGTTA

-659 NYDQLAFTAV
+659 NYDQLVFTAV

-746 YRVTNGMSAVGTKI
+746 YRVTNGMSAVGTKTI
-760 IMATPDADDSVNKNY
+760 TATPDADDSVNKNY

-789 AVKCLYEHVDANG
+789 AVKYLYEHVDANG

-830 AAKPKTGYAL
+830 AAKPKTGYVL

-882 IKTDPLQGAY
+882 IKTEPLQGAY

-911 YDLVSDDYPTAGVV
+911 YDLVDDDYPTAGGV
-925 YDQDDIVQKYQVT
+925 YDQDGIVQKYQVT

-1003 NFGRNV
+1003 NFSRNV

-1486 QAKPENATV
+1486 
-1495 TYVDVTTGK
+1495 VDVTTGK

-1652 TGRYT
+1652 
-1657 TVMSP
+1657 S
-1662 VITGYTADK
+1662 
-1671 TQVAGRDSV
+1671 
-1680 ANTDSDTQVVVTYA
+1680 
-1694 AKPEKA
+1694 
-1700 TVTYVDVT
+1700 
-1708 TGKTLVTAN
+1708 
-1717 LTGDYR
+1717 
-1723 TQSNYRTAETIAGYV
+1723 
-1738 KNGYELVRDNY
+1738 
-1749 PVSGMLFDVD
+1749 
-1759 DFAKTYTVTLKHKL
+1759 
-1773 VTVTPGNPGTPGQP
+1773 
-1787 IDPDNPDGPKYPVGT
+1787 
-1802 TAQDLTKQVSQTIKY
+1802 
-1817 RYQNGASAGTDS
+1817 
-1829 VQLITFNRDATIDE
+1829 
-1843 VEPTVVYTDWLDG
+1843 
-1856 TSATGRYT
+1856 GRYT

-1896 IVTYAINAEKATVTY
+1896 IVTYALNAEKATVTY

-2069 DVQTIRYVTDRPST
+2069 DVQTIRYVTDRLST

-2183 LPQTNDNRQAS
+2183 LPQTNDDRQAS

>member
-1 MRNRLNRL
+1 MRNRLNKL

-79 SASTATA
+79 SASTATV

-140 SADSSASISST
+140 RADSSASISST

-163 KSTNTEATSAS
+163 KSTDTEATSAS
-174 ATKTATTSADTDVLN
+174 VTKTATTSADTDVLN

-248 NTPVTKSAVQA
+248 NTPVTKSTVQA

-541 FTTTGAVQAAGLG
+541 FTTIGAVQAAGLR

-568 QGTTV
+568 QGTSVAVTTGTV
-573 AITAG
+573 
-578 TAYDHFDFTTTTDTN
+578 YDHFDFTTTTDTN
-593 VGTYDDL
+593 VGTYDNL
-600 TYALADPTQAAILAK
+600 TYALADPTQAAILVK

-638 DDNPVYDGRAHGTTA
+638 DDNAVYDGRAHGTTA

-746 YRVTNGMSAVGTKI
+746 YRVTNGMSAVGTKTI
-760 IMATPDADDSVNKNY
+760 TATPDADDSVNKNY

-789 AVKCLYEHVDANG
+789 AVKYLYEHVDANG

-830 AAKPKTGYAL
+830 AAKPKTGYVL

-882 IKTDPLQGAY
+882 IKTEPLQGAY

-911 YDLVSDDYPTAGVV
+911 YDLVDDDYPTAGVV
-925 YDQDDIVQKYQVT
+925 YDQDGSVQEYQVT

-955 EPIDPDNPNGPTYPV
+955 EPV
-970 GTDFEDLTE
+970 
-979 QVSRTIQYLYK
+979 
-990 DGRTAKPDNVQAV
+990 
-1003 NFGRNV
+1003 
-1009 TVDEVNGTVVY
+1009 
-1020 TDWLTDDGAVTG
+1020 
-1032 RFEAVDS
+1032 
-1039 PLITGYT
+1039 
-1046 ADSTSIAGNPAV
+1046 
-1058 VWQDDDTTIPVTYTV
+1058 
-1073 NKEYATV
+1073 
-1080 TYFDQ
+1080 
-1085 TDNKVIK
+1085 
-1092 TEPLQG
+1092 
-1098 AYGTTDAYRTAD
+1098 
-1110 TIAAYENAGYQ
+1110 
-1121 LYRDDYPTAGVVY
+1121 
-1134 DQDGS
+1134 
-1139 VQKYQVTLVH
+1139 
-1149 KFVTRTPDNP
+1149 
-1159 GTPGEPIDP
+1159 DP

-1284 KATVTYEDMTTGAVL
+1284 KATVTYEDTTTGAVL
-1299 TTDPI
+1299 TTDPV

-1393 IKQVDQ
+1393 IKQVGQ

-1445 TGRYMP
+1445 TGHYMP

-1617 AGTDNV
+1617 AGTDSV

-1632 TIDEVDPTA
+1632 TIDEVESTV
-1641 VYTDWLNGTSA
+1641 VYTDWLDGTSA

-1657 TVMSP
+1657 TVTSP

-1843 VEPTVVYTDWLDG
+1843 VESTVVYTDWLDG

>member
-140 SADSSASISST
+140 RADSSASISST

-163 KSTNTEATSAS
+163 KSTDKEATSAS
-174 ATKTATTSADTDVLN
+174 ATKTATTSVDTDVLN

-248 NTPVTKSAVQA
+248 NTPVTKSTVQA

-541 FTTTGAVQAAGLG
+541 FTTTGAVQAAGLE
-554 LTIANDTVTYNGKP
+554 LKIASGTVTYNGKP
-568 QGTTV
+568 QGTSVTTGTV
-573 AITAG
+573 
-578 TAYDHFDFTTTTDTN
+578 YDHFDFTTTTDTN

-638 DDNPVYDGRAHGTTA
+638 DDNAVYDGRSHGTTA

-659 NYDQLAFTAV
+659 NCDQLAFTAV

-746 YRVTNGMSAVGTKI
+746 YRVTNGMSAVGTKTI
-760 IMATPDADDSVNKNY
+760 TATPDADDSVNKNY

-789 AVKCLYEHVDANG
+789 AVKYLYEHVDANG

-830 AAKPKTGYAL
+830 AAKPKTGYVL

-882 IKTDPLQGAY
+882 IKTEPLQGAY

-911 YDLVSDDYPTAGVV
+911 YDLVD
-925 YDQDDIVQKYQVT
+925 
-938 LVHKFVTRTP
+938 
-948 DNPGTPG
+948 
-955 EPIDPDNPNGPTYPV
+955 
-970 GTDFEDLTE
+970 
-979 QVSRTIQYLYK
+979 
-990 DGRTAKPDNVQAV
+990 
-1003 NFGRNV
+1003 
-1009 TVDEVNGTVVY
+1009 
-1020 TDWLTDDGAVTG
+1020 
-1032 RFEAVDS
+1032 
-1039 PLITGYT
+1039 
-1046 ADSTSIAGNPAV
+1046 
-1058 VWQDDDTTIPVTYTV
+1058 
-1073 NKEYATV
+1073 
-1080 TYFDQ
+1080 
-1085 TDNKVIK
+1085 
-1092 TEPLQG
+1092 
-1098 AYGTTDAYRTAD
+1098 
-1110 TIAAYENAGYQ
+1110 
-1121 LYRDDYPTAGVVY
+1121 DDYPTAGVVY
-1134 DQDGS
+1134 DQDGI

-1284 KATVTYEDMTTGAVL
+1284 KATVTYEDTTTGAVL

-1523 AETIASYVKNGYQ
+1523 SETIASYVKNGYQ

-1708 TGKTLVTAN
+1708 TGKTLATAN
-1717 LTGDYR
+1717 LTGGYR

-1896 IVTYAINAEKATVTY
+1896 IVTYALNAEKATVTY

>member
-140 SADSSASISST
+140 RADSSASISST

-163 KSTNTEATSAS
+163 KSTDKEATSAS

-248 NTPVTKSAVQA
+248 NTPVTKSTVQA

-541 FTTTGAVQAAGLG
+541 FTTTGAVQAAGLE
-554 LTIANDTVTYNGKP
+554 LKIASGTVTYNGKP
-568 QGTTV
+568 QGTSVTTGTV
-573 AITAG
+573 
-578 TAYDHFDFTTTTDTN
+578 YDHFDFTTTTDTN

-638 DDNPVYDGRAHGTTA
+638 DDNAVYDGRSHGTTA

-659 NYDQLAFTAV
+659 NCDQLAFTAV

-746 YRVTNGMSAVGTKI
+746 YRVTNGMSAVGTKTI
-760 IMATPDADDSVNKNY
+760 TATPDADDSVNKNY

-789 AVKCLYEHVDANG
+789 AVKYLYEHVDANG

-830 AAKPKTGYAL
+830 AAKPKTGYVL

-882 IKTDPLQGAY
+882 IKTEPLQGAY

-911 YDLVSDDYPTAGVV
+911 YDLVD
-925 YDQDDIVQKYQVT
+925 
-938 LVHKFVTRTP
+938 
-948 DNPGTPG
+948 
-955 EPIDPDNPNGPTYPV
+955 
-970 GTDFEDLTE
+970 
-979 QVSRTIQYLYK
+979 
-990 DGRTAKPDNVQAV
+990 
-1003 NFGRNV
+1003 
-1009 TVDEVNGTVVY
+1009 
-1020 TDWLTDDGAVTG
+1020 
-1032 RFEAVDS
+1032 
-1039 PLITGYT
+1039 
-1046 ADSTSIAGNPAV
+1046 
-1058 VWQDDDTTIPVTYTV
+1058 
-1073 NKEYATV
+1073 
-1080 TYFDQ
+1080 
-1085 TDNKVIK
+1085 
-1092 TEPLQG
+1092 
-1098 AYGTTDAYRTAD
+1098 
-1110 TIAAYENAGYQ
+1110 
-1121 LYRDDYPTAGVVY
+1121 DDYPTAGVVY
-1134 DQDGS
+1134 DQDGI

-1284 KATVTYEDMTTGAVL
+1284 KATVTYEDTTTGAVL

-1523 AETIASYVKNGYQ
+1523 SETIASYVKNGYQ

-1708 TGKTLVTAN
+1708 TGKTLATAN
-1717 LTGDYR
+1717 LTGGYR

-1896 IVTYAINAEKATVTY
+1896 IVTYALNAEKATVTY

>member
-1 MRNRLNRL
+1 M
-9 GLESKSHYKLYKS
+9 
-22 GRRWVAASI
+22 AASI

-117 SASSNRQSTA
+117 SASSNRQSKA

-140 SADSSASISST
+140 RADSSASISST

-163 KSTNTEATSAS
+163 KSTDKEVTSAS

-248 NTPVTKSAVQA
+248 NTPVTKSTVQA

-541 FTTTGAVQAAGLG
+541 FTTTGAVQAAGLR

-568 QGTTV
+568 QGTSVAVTTGTV
-573 AITAG
+573 
-578 TAYDHFDFTTTTDTN
+578 YDHFDFTTTTDTN
-593 VGTYDDL
+593 VGTYDNL

-638 DDNPVYDGRAHGTTA
+638 DDNAVYDGRAHGTTA

-746 YRVTNGMSAVGTKI
+746 YRVTNGMSAVGTKTI
-760 IMATPDADDSVNKNY
+760 TATPDADDSVNKNY

-789 AVKCLYEHVDANG
+789 AVKYLYEHVDANG

-830 AAKPKTGYAL
+830 AAKPKTGYVL

-882 IKTDPLQGAY
+882 IKTEPLQGAY

-911 YDLVSDDYPTAGVV
+911 YDLVD
-925 YDQDDIVQKYQVT
+925 
-938 LVHKFVTRTP
+938 
-948 DNPGTPG
+948 
-955 EPIDPDNPNGPTYPV
+955 
-970 GTDFEDLTE
+970 
-979 QVSRTIQYLYK
+979 
-990 DGRTAKPDNVQAV
+990 
-1003 NFGRNV
+1003 
-1009 TVDEVNGTVVY
+1009 
-1020 TDWLTDDGAVTG
+1020 
-1032 RFEAVDS
+1032 
-1039 PLITGYT
+1039 
-1046 ADSTSIAGNPAV
+1046 
-1058 VWQDDDTTIPVTYTV
+1058 
-1073 NKEYATV
+1073 
-1080 TYFDQ
+1080 
-1085 TDNKVIK
+1085 
-1092 TEPLQG
+1092 
-1098 AYGTTDAYRTAD
+1098 
-1110 TIAAYENAGYQ
+1110 
-1121 LYRDDYPTAGVVY
+1121 DDYPTAGVVY

-1139 VQKYQVTLVH
+1139 VQEYQVTLVH

-1209 AVNFSRNVTVDEVNG
+1209 AVNFGRNVTVDEVNG

-1229 DWLTDDGTMTGRFEA
+1229 DWLTDDGAVTGRFEA
-1244 VDSPSIT
+1244 VDSPLIT

-1284 KATVTYEDMTTGAVL
+1284 KATVTYEDTTTGAVL
-1299 TTDPI
+1299 TTDPV

-1393 IKQVDQ
+1393 IKQVGQ

-1445 TGRYMP
+1445 TGHYMP

-1617 AGTDNV
+1617 AGTD
-1623 QLITFNRDA
+1623 
-1632 TIDEVDPTA
+1632 
-1641 VYTDWLNGTSA
+1641 
-1652 TGRYT
+1652 
-1657 TVMSP
+1657 
-1662 VITGYTADK
+1662 
-1671 TQVAGRDSV
+1671 
-1680 ANTDSDTQVVVTYA
+1680 
-1694 AKPEKA
+1694 
-1700 TVTYVDVT
+1700 
-1708 TGKTLVTAN
+1708 
-1717 LTGDYR
+1717 
-1723 TQSNYRTAETIAGYV
+1723 
-1738 KNGYELVRDNY
+1738 
-1749 PVSGMLFDVD
+1749 
-1759 DFAKTYTVTLKHKL
+1759 
-1773 VTVTPGNPGTPGQP
+1773 
-1787 IDPDNPDGPKYPVGT
+1787 
-1802 TAQDLTKQVSQTIKY
+1802 
-1817 RYQNGASAGTDS
+1817 S

-1843 VEPTVVYTDWLDG
+1843 VESTVVYTDWLDG
-1856 TSATGRYT
+1856 TSVTGRYT

>member
-541 FTTTGAVQAAGLG
+541 FTTTGAVQAAGLE
-554 LTIANDTVTYNGKP
+554 LKIASGTVTYNGKP
-568 QGTTV
+568 QGTSVTTGTV
-573 AITAG
+573 
-578 TAYDHFDFTTTTDTN
+578 YDHFDFTTTTDTN

-638 DDNPVYDGRAHGTTA
+638 DDNAVYDGRSHGTTA

-659 NYDQLAFTAV
+659 NYDQLVFTAV

-746 YRVTNGMSAVGTKI
+746 YRVTNGMSAVGTKTI
-760 IMATPDADDSVNKNY
+760 TATPDADDSVNKNY

-789 AVKCLYEHVDANG
+789 AVKYLYEHVDANG

-830 AAKPKTGYAL
+830 AAKPKTGYVL

-882 IKTDPLQGAY
+882 IKTEPLQGAY

-911 YDLVSDDYPTAGVV
+911 YDLVDDDYPTAGGV
-925 YDQDDIVQKYQVT
+925 YDQDGIVQKYQVT

-1003 NFGRNV
+1003 NFG
-1009 TVDEVNGTVVY
+1009 
-1020 TDWLTDDGAVTG
+1020 
-1032 RFEAVDS
+1032 
-1039 PLITGYT
+1039 
-1046 ADSTSIAGNPAV
+1046 
-1058 VWQDDDTTIPVTYTV
+1058 
-1073 NKEYATV
+1073 
-1080 TYFDQ
+1080 
-1085 TDNKVIK
+1085 
-1092 TEPLQG
+1092 
-1098 AYGTTDAYRTAD
+1098 
-1110 TIAAYENAGYQ
+1110 
-1121 LYRDDYPTAGVVY
+1121 
-1134 DQDGS
+1134 
-1139 VQKYQVTLVH
+1139 
-1149 KFVTRTPDNP
+1149 
-1159 GTPGEPIDP
+1159 
-1168 DNPNGPTYP
+1168 
-1177 VGTDFEDLTEQVS
+1177 
-1190 QTIQYLYKD
+1190 
-1199 GRTAKPNNVQ
+1199 
-1209 AVNFSRNVTVDEVNG
+1209 RNVTVDEVNG

-1652 TGRYT
+1652 SGRYT

-1708 TGKTLVTAN
+1708 AGKTLATAN

-1896 IVTYAINAEKATVTY
+1896 IVTYALNAEKATVTY

-2069 DVQTIRYVTDRPST
+2069 DVQTIRYVTDRLST

-2183 LPQTNDNRQAS
+2183 LPQTNDDRQAS

>member
-163 KSTNTEATSAS
+163 KSTDTEATSAS
-174 ATKTATTSADTDVLN
+174 ETKTATTSADTDVLN

-239 TGALASRSA
+239 TGALASKSA
-248 NTPVTKSAVQA
+248 NTSVTKSAVQA

-600 TYALADPTQAAILAK
+600 TYALADPTQAAILVK

-746 YRVTNGMSAVGTKI
+746 YRVTNGMSAVGTKT

-789 AVKCLYEHVDANG
+789 AVKYLYEHVDANG

-863 LAKTETA
+863 LTKTETA

-925 YDQDDIVQKYQVT
+925 YDQDDI
-938 LVHKFVTRTP
+938 
-948 DNPGTPG
+948 
-955 EPIDPDNPNGPTYPV
+955 
-970 GTDFEDLTE
+970 
-979 QVSRTIQYLYK
+979 
-990 DGRTAKPDNVQAV
+990 
-1003 NFGRNV
+1003 
-1009 TVDEVNGTVVY
+1009 
-1020 TDWLTDDGAVTG
+1020 
-1032 RFEAVDS
+1032 
-1039 PLITGYT
+1039 
-1046 ADSTSIAGNPAV
+1046 
-1058 VWQDDDTTIPVTYTV
+1058 
-1073 NKEYATV
+1073 
-1080 TYFDQ
+1080 
-1085 TDNKVIK
+1085 
-1092 TEPLQG
+1092 
-1098 AYGTTDAYRTAD
+1098 
-1110 TIAAYENAGYQ
+1110 
-1121 LYRDDYPTAGVVY
+1121 
-1134 DQDGS
+1134 

-1384 PAGTAVQDL
+1384 PVGTAVQDL

-1652 TGRYT
+1652 SGRYT

-1708 TGKTLVTAN
+1708 AGKTLATAN

-1896 IVTYAINAEKATVTY
+1896 IVTYALNAEKATVTY

-2009 AMTFTRTKRVDQVT
+2009 AMTFTRTKQVDQVT

-2069 DVQTIRYVTDRPST
+2069 DVQTIRYFTDRPST

-2134 RSVDLKQAQAVEQPA
+2134 RSVDLKQAQAVERPA
-2149 QTRPANVKTVKLAK
+2149 QTRPANVKTVKLVK

-2183 LPQTNDNRQAS
+2183 LPQTNDDRQAS

>member
-1 MRNRLNRL
+1 MRNRLNKL

-51 TGTGVDTADNSASVS
+51 TGKGVDTADNSASVS

-79 SASTATA
+79 SASTATV

-140 SADSSASISST
+140 RADSSASISST

-163 KSTNTEATSAS
+163 KSTDTEATSAS
-174 ATKTATTSADTDVLN
+174 VTKTATTSADTDVLN

-248 NTPVTKSAVQA
+248 NTPVTKSTVQA

-541 FTTTGAVQAAGLG
+541 FTTTGAVQAAGLE
-554 LTIANDTVTYNGKP
+554 LKIASGTVTYNGKP
-568 QGTTV
+568 QGTSVTTGTV
-573 AITAG
+573 
-578 TAYDHFDFTTTTDTN
+578 YDHFDFTTTTDKN

-638 DDNPVYDGRAHGTTA
+638 DDNAVYDGRAHGTTA

-746 YRVTNGMSAVGTKI
+746 YRVTNGMSAVGTKTI
-760 IMATPDADDSVNKNY
+760 TATPDADDSVNKNY

-789 AVKCLYEHVDANG
+789 AVKYLYEHVDANG

-830 AAKPKTGYAL
+830 AAKPKTGYVL

-882 IKTDPLQGAY
+882 IKTEPLQGAY

-911 YDLVSDDYPTAGVV
+911 YDLVD
-925 YDQDDIVQKYQVT
+925 
-938 LVHKFVTRTP
+938 
-948 DNPGTPG
+948 
-955 EPIDPDNPNGPTYPV
+955 
-970 GTDFEDLTE
+970 
-979 QVSRTIQYLYK
+979 
-990 DGRTAKPDNVQAV
+990 
-1003 NFGRNV
+1003 
-1009 TVDEVNGTVVY
+1009 
-1020 TDWLTDDGAVTG
+1020 
-1032 RFEAVDS
+1032 
-1039 PLITGYT
+1039 
-1046 ADSTSIAGNPAV
+1046 
-1058 VWQDDDTTIPVTYTV
+1058 
-1073 NKEYATV
+1073 
-1080 TYFDQ
+1080 
-1085 TDNKVIK
+1085 
-1092 TEPLQG
+1092 
-1098 AYGTTDAYRTAD
+1098 
-1110 TIAAYENAGYQ
+1110 
-1121 LYRDDYPTAGVVY
+1121 DDYPTAGVVY

-1139 VQKYQVTLVH
+1139 VQEYQVTLVH

-1284 KATVTYEDMTTGAVL
+1284 KATVTYEDTTTGAVL

-1393 IKQVDQ
+1393 IKQVGQ

-1422 RSVTVDEVNNKLTY
+1422 RSVTVDEINNKLTY

-1652 TGRYT
+1652 SGRYT

-1708 TGKTLVTAN
+1708 TGKTLATAN

-1843 VEPTVVYTDWLDG
+1843 VDPTVVYTDWLDG

-1896 IVTYAINAEKATVTY
+1896 IVTYALNAEKATVTY

-2069 DVQTIRYVTDRPST
+2069 DVQTICYVTDRPST

-2183 LPQTNDNRQAS
+2183 LPQTNDDRQAS

>member
-51 TGTGVDTADNSASVS
+51 TGTGGDTADNSASVS

-638 DDNPVYDGRAHGTTA
+638 DDNPVYDGRAHGMTA

-746 YRVTNGMSAVGTKI
+746 YRVTNGMSAVGTKTI
-760 IMATPDADDSVNKNY
+760 TATPDADDSVNKNY

-789 AVKCLYEHVDANG
+789 AVKYLYEHVDANG

-830 AAKPKTGYAL
+830 AAKPKTGYVL

-882 IKTDPLQGAY
+882 IKTEPLQGAY

-925 YDQDDIVQKYQVT
+925 YDQD
-938 LVHKFVTRTP
+938 
-948 DNPGTPG
+948 
-955 EPIDPDNPNGPTYPV
+955 
-970 GTDFEDLTE
+970 
-979 QVSRTIQYLYK
+979 
-990 DGRTAKPDNVQAV
+990 
-1003 NFGRNV
+1003 
-1009 TVDEVNGTVVY
+1009 
-1020 TDWLTDDGAVTG
+1020 
-1032 RFEAVDS
+1032 
-1039 PLITGYT
+1039 
-1046 ADSTSIAGNPAV
+1046 
-1058 VWQDDDTTIPVTYTV
+1058 
-1073 NKEYATV
+1073 
-1080 TYFDQ
+1080 
-1085 TDNKVIK
+1085 
-1092 TEPLQG
+1092 
-1098 AYGTTDAYRTAD
+1098 
-1110 TIAAYENAGYQ
+1110 
-1121 LYRDDYPTAGVVY
+1121 
-1134 DQDGS
+1134 GS
-1139 VQKYQVTLVH
+1139 VQEYQVTLVH

-1284 KATVTYEDMTTGAVL
+1284 KATVTYEDTTTGAVL
-1299 TTDPI
+1299 TTDPV

-1393 IKQVDQ
+1393 IKQVGQ

-1445 TGRYMP
+1445 TGHYMP

-1472 VHNADADTNIVVTY
+1472 VRNADADTNIVVTY

-1544 SGAVFDVDNFAKTYT
+1544 SGAVFDVNNFAKTYT
-1559 VTLKHKLATVTPE
+1559 VTLKHKLVTVTPE

-1593 GTTAQDLTKQVSQ
+1593 GMTAQDLTKQVSQ

-1632 TIDEVDPTA
+1632 TIDEVEPTA

-2069 DVQTIRYVTDRPST
+2069 DVQTIRYVTDRLST

-2183 LPQTNDNRQAS
+2183 LPQTNDDRQAS

>member
-1 MRNRLNRL
+1 M
-9 GLESKSHYKLYKS
+9 
-22 GRRWVAASI
+22 
-31 TVFSVGIGLTF
+31 
-42 SQVEQVKAA
+42 
-51 TGTGVDTADNSASVS
+51 
-66 SDMAEPSNAVVLK
+66 
-79 SASTATA
+79 
-86 TKTATQ
+86 
-92 DAKAATDVTAATQDT
+92 
-107 KATTDSTGAT
+107 
-117 SASSNRQSTA
+117 
-127 ATKPAAEVGTASS
+127 
-140 SADSSASISST
+140 
-151 DGASASAPSVTS
+151 
-163 KSTNTEATSAS
+163 
-174 ATKTATTSADTDVLN
+174 
-189 TETTSSS
+189 
-196 VANDLTDATT
+196 ANDLTDATT

-248 NTPVTKSAVQA
+248 NTPVTKSTVQA

-541 FTTTGAVQAAGLG
+541 FTTTGAVQAAGLE
-554 LTIANDTVTYNGKP
+554 LKIASGTVTYNGKP
-568 QGTTV
+568 QGTSVTTGTV
-573 AITAG
+573 
-578 TAYDHFDFTTTTDTN
+578 YDHFDFTTTTDKN

-638 DDNPVYDGRAHGTTA
+638 DDNAVYDGRAHGTTA

-703 NGTLT
+703 NGTVT

-746 YRVTNGMSAVGTKI
+746 YRVTNGMSAVGTKTI
-760 IMATPDADDSVNKNY
+760 TATPDADDSVNKNY

-789 AVKCLYEHVDANG
+789 AVKYLYEHVDANG

-830 AAKPKTGYAL
+830 AAKPKTGYVL

-882 IKTDPLQGAY
+882 IKTEPLQGAY

-911 YDLVSDDYPTAGVV
+911 YDLVD
-925 YDQDDIVQKYQVT
+925 
-938 LVHKFVTRTP
+938 
-948 DNPGTPG
+948 
-955 EPIDPDNPNGPTYPV
+955 
-970 GTDFEDLTE
+970 
-979 QVSRTIQYLYK
+979 
-990 DGRTAKPDNVQAV
+990 
-1003 NFGRNV
+1003 
-1009 TVDEVNGTVVY
+1009 
-1020 TDWLTDDGAVTG
+1020 
-1032 RFEAVDS
+1032 
-1039 PLITGYT
+1039 
-1046 ADSTSIAGNPAV
+1046 
-1058 VWQDDDTTIPVTYTV
+1058 
-1073 NKEYATV
+1073 
-1080 TYFDQ
+1080 
-1085 TDNKVIK
+1085 
-1092 TEPLQG
+1092 
-1098 AYGTTDAYRTAD
+1098 
-1110 TIAAYENAGYQ
+1110 
-1121 LYRDDYPTAGVVY
+1121 DDYPTAGVVY

-1139 VQKYQVTLVH
+1139 VQEYQVTLVH

-1284 KATVTYEDMTTGAVL
+1284 KATVTYEDTTTGAVL

-1393 IKQVDQ
+1393 IKQVGQ

-1504 TLAIKSLTGDY
+1504 TLAIKRLTGDY

-1617 AGTDNV
+1617 AGTDSV

-1657 TVMSP
+1657 TVTSP
-1662 VITGYTADK
+1662 VIIGYTADK

-1708 TGKTLVTAN
+1708 TGKTLATAN

-1843 VEPTVVYTDWLDG
+1843 VDPTAVYTDWLNG

-1896 IVTYAINAEKATVTY
+1896 IVTYALNAEKATVTY

-2069 DVQTIRYVTDRPST
+2069 DVQTICYVTDRPST

-2183 LPQTNDNRQAS
+2183 LPQTNDDRQAS

>member
-1 MRNRLNRL
+1 M
-9 GLESKSHYKLYKS
+9 
-22 GRRWVAASI
+22 AASI

-541 FTTTGAVQAAGLG
+541 FTTTGAVQAAGLE
-554 LTIANDTVTYNGKP
+554 LKIASGTVTYNGKP
-568 QGTTV
+568 QGTSVTTGTV
-573 AITAG
+573 
-578 TAYDHFDFTTTTDTN
+578 YDHFDFTTTTDTN

-638 DDNPVYDGRAHGTTA
+638 DDNAVYDGRSHGTTA

-659 NYDQLAFTAV
+659 NYDQLVFTAV

-746 YRVTNGMSAVGTKI
+746 YRVTNGMSAVGTKTI
-760 IMATPDADDSVNKNY
+760 TATPDADDSVNKNY

-789 AVKCLYEHVDANG
+789 AVKYLYEHVDANG

-830 AAKPKTGYAL
+830 AAKPKTGYVL

-882 IKTDPLQGAY
+882 IKTEPLQGAY

-911 YDLVSDDYPTAGVV
+911 YDLVDDDYPTAG
-925 YDQDDIVQKYQVT
+925 
-938 LVHKFVTRTP
+938 
-948 DNPGTPG
+948 G
-955 EPIDPDNPNGPTYPV
+955 
-970 GTDFEDLTE
+970 
-979 QVSRTIQYLYK
+979 
-990 DGRTAKPDNVQAV
+990 
-1003 NFGRNV
+1003 
-1009 TVDEVNGTVVY
+1009 
-1020 TDWLTDDGAVTG
+1020 
-1032 RFEAVDS
+1032 
-1039 PLITGYT
+1039 
-1046 ADSTSIAGNPAV
+1046 
-1058 VWQDDDTTIPVTYTV
+1058 
-1073 NKEYATV
+1073 
-1080 TYFDQ
+1080 
-1085 TDNKVIK
+1085 
-1092 TEPLQG
+1092 
-1098 AYGTTDAYRTAD
+1098 
-1110 TIAAYENAGYQ
+1110 
-1121 LYRDDYPTAGVVY
+1121 VY
-1134 DQDGS
+1134 DQDGI

-1652 TGRYT
+1652 SGRYT

-1708 TGKTLVTAN
+1708 AGKTLATAN

-1896 IVTYAINAEKATVTY
+1896 IVTYALNAEKATVTY

-1996 STTGTQLHDDTVR
+1996 SMTGTQLHDDTVR

-2069 DVQTIRYVTDRPST
+2069 DVQTIRYVTDRLST

-2183 LPQTNDNRQAS
+2183 LPQTNDDRQAS

>member
-1 MRNRLNRL
+1 MRNRLNKL

-79 SASTATA
+79 SASTATV

-140 SADSSASISST
+140 RADSSASISST

-163 KSTNTEATSAS
+163 KSTDTEATSAS
-174 ATKTATTSADTDVLN
+174 VTKTATTSADTDVLN

-248 NTPVTKSAVQA
+248 NTPVTKSTVQA
-259 VSAITSEAETKP
+259 VSAIISEAETKP

-541 FTTTGAVQAAGLG
+541 FTTTGAVQAAGLR

-568 QGTTV
+568 QGTSVAVTTGTV
-573 AITAG
+573 
-578 TAYDHFDFTTTTDTN
+578 YDHFDFTTTTDTN
-593 VGTYDDL
+593 VGTYDNL

-638 DDNPVYDGRAHGTTA
+638 DDNAVYDGRAHGTTA

-746 YRVTNGMSAVGTKI
+746 YRVTNGMSAVGTKTI
-760 IMATPDADDSVNKNY
+760 TATPDADDSVNKNY

-789 AVKCLYEHVDANG
+789 AVKYLYEHVDANG

-830 AAKPKTGYAL
+830 AAKPKTGYVL

-882 IKTDPLQGAY
+882 IKTEPLQGAY

-911 YDLVSDDYPTAGVV
+911 YDLVDDDYPTAGVV
-925 YDQDDIVQKYQVT
+925 YDQDGSVQEYQVT

-979 QVSRTIQYLYK
+979 QVSQTIQYLYK
-990 DGRTAKPDNVQAV
+990 DGRTAKPNNVQAV

-1046 ADSTSIAGNPAV
+1046 ADPTSVAGNPGV

-1073 NKEYATV
+1073 NTEYATV

-1121 LYRDDYPTAGVVY
+1121 LYRDDYPTAGVIY
-1134 DQDGS
+1134 DHDGS

-1284 KATVTYEDMTTGAVL
+1284 KATVTYEDTTTGAVL
-1299 TTDPI
+1299 TTDPV

-1393 IKQVDQ
+1393 IKQVGQ

-1445 TGRYMP
+1445 TGHYMP

-1559 VTLKHKLATVTPE
+1559 VTLKHKLA
-1572 NPGTPGQP
+1572 
-1580 IDPDNPDG
+1580 
-1588 PKYPV
+1588 
-1593 GTTAQDLTKQVSQ
+1593 
-1606 TIKYRYQNGAS
+1606 
-1617 AGTDNV
+1617 
-1623 QLITFNRDA
+1623 
-1632 TIDEVDPTA
+1632 
-1641 VYTDWLNGTSA
+1641 
-1652 TGRYT
+1652 
-1657 TVMSP
+1657 
-1662 VITGYTADK
+1662 
-1671 TQVAGRDSV
+1671 
-1680 ANTDSDTQVVVTYA
+1680 
-1694 AKPEKA
+1694 
-1700 TVTYVDVT
+1700 
-1708 TGKTLVTAN
+1708 
-1717 LTGDYR
+1717 
-1723 TQSNYRTAETIAGYV
+1723 
-1738 KNGYELVRDNY
+1738 
-1749 PVSGMLFDVD
+1749 
-1759 DFAKTYTVTLKHKL
+1759 
-1773 VTVTPGNPGTPGQP
+1773 TVTPGNPGTPGQP

-2183 LPQTNDNRQAS
+2183 LPQTNDDRQAS

>member
-327 VNLLY
+327 VNLQY

-541 FTTTGAVQAAGLG
+541 FTTTGAVQAAGLE
-554 LTIANDTVTYNGKP
+554 LKIASGTVTYNGKP
-568 QGTTV
+568 QGTSVTTGTV
-573 AITAG
+573 
-578 TAYDHFDFTTTTDTN
+578 YDHFDFTTTTDTN

-638 DDNPVYDGRAHGTTA
+638 DDNAVYDGRSHGTTA

-659 NYDQLAFTAV
+659 NYDQLVFTAV

-746 YRVTNGMSAVGTKI
+746 YRVTNGMSAVGTKTI
-760 IMATPDADDSVNKNY
+760 TATPDADDSVNKNY

-789 AVKCLYEHVDANG
+789 AVKYLYEHVDANG

-830 AAKPKTGYAL
+830 AAKPKTGYVL

-882 IKTDPLQGAY
+882 IKTEPLQGAY

-911 YDLVSDDYPTAGVV
+911 YDLVDDDYPTAGGV
-925 YDQDDIVQKYQVT
+925 YDQDGIVQKYQVT

-1190 QTIQYLYKD
+1190 RTIQYLYKD

-1559 VTLKHKLATVTPE
+1559 VTLKHKL
-1572 NPGTPGQP
+1572 
-1580 IDPDNPDG
+1580 
-1588 PKYPV
+1588 
-1593 GTTAQDLTKQVSQ
+1593 
-1606 TIKYRYQNGAS
+1606 
-1617 AGTDNV
+1617 
-1623 QLITFNRDA
+1623 
-1632 TIDEVDPTA
+1632 
-1641 VYTDWLNGTSA
+1641 
-1652 TGRYT
+1652 
-1657 TVMSP
+1657 
-1662 VITGYTADK
+1662 
-1671 TQVAGRDSV
+1671 
-1680 ANTDSDTQVVVTYA
+1680 
-1694 AKPEKA
+1694 
-1700 TVTYVDVT
+1700 
-1708 TGKTLVTAN
+1708 
-1717 LTGDYR
+1717 
-1723 TQSNYRTAETIAGYV
+1723 
-1738 KNGYELVRDNY
+1738 
-1749 PVSGMLFDVD
+1749 
-1759 DFAKTYTVTLKHKL
+1759 

-1896 IVTYAINAEKATVTY
+1896 IVTYALNAEKATVTY

-2069 DVQTIRYVTDRPST
+2069 DVQTIRYVTDRLST

-2183 LPQTNDNRQAS
+2183 LPQTNDDRQAS

>member
-541 FTTTGAVQAAGLG
+541 FTTTGAVQAAGLE
-554 LTIANDTVTYNGKP
+554 LKIASGTVTYNGKP
-568 QGTTV
+568 QGTSVTTGTV
-573 AITAG
+573 
-578 TAYDHFDFTTTTDTN
+578 YDHFDFTTTTDTN

-638 DDNPVYDGRAHGTTA
+638 DDNAVYDGRSHGTTA

-659 NYDQLAFTAV
+659 NYDQLVFTAV

-687 TGTTAADTS
+687 TGTTAADIS

-746 YRVTNGMSAVGTKI
+746 YRVTNGMSAVGTKTI
-760 IMATPDADDSVNKNY
+760 TATPDADDSVNKNY

-789 AVKCLYEHVDANG
+789 AVKYLYEHVDANG

-830 AAKPKTGYAL
+830 AAKPKTGYVL

-882 IKTDPLQGAY
+882 IKTEPLQGAY

-911 YDLVSDDYPTAGVV
+911 YDLVDDDYPTAG
-925 YDQDDIVQKYQVT
+925 
-938 LVHKFVTRTP
+938 
-948 DNPGTPG
+948 G
-955 EPIDPDNPNGPTYPV
+955 
-970 GTDFEDLTE
+970 
-979 QVSRTIQYLYK
+979 
-990 DGRTAKPDNVQAV
+990 
-1003 NFGRNV
+1003 
-1009 TVDEVNGTVVY
+1009 
-1020 TDWLTDDGAVTG
+1020 
-1032 RFEAVDS
+1032 
-1039 PLITGYT
+1039 
-1046 ADSTSIAGNPAV
+1046 
-1058 VWQDDDTTIPVTYTV
+1058 
-1073 NKEYATV
+1073 
-1080 TYFDQ
+1080 
-1085 TDNKVIK
+1085 
-1092 TEPLQG
+1092 
-1098 AYGTTDAYRTAD
+1098 
-1110 TIAAYENAGYQ
+1110 
-1121 LYRDDYPTAGVVY
+1121 VY
-1134 DQDGS
+1134 DQDGI

-1652 TGRYT
+1652 SGRYT

-1708 TGKTLVTAN
+1708 AGKTLATAN

-1896 IVTYAINAEKATVTY
+1896 IVTYALNAEKATVTY

-2069 DVQTIRYVTDRPST
+2069 DVQTIRYVTDRLST

-2183 LPQTNDNRQAS
+2183 LPQINDDRQAS

>member
-107 KATTDSTGAT
+107 KVTTDSTGAT

-163 KSTNTEATSAS
+163 KSTDTEATSAS
-174 ATKTATTSADTDVLN
+174 ETKTATTSADTDVLN

-248 NTPVTKSAVQA
+248 NTSVTKSAVQA

-746 YRVTNGMSAVGTKI
+746 YRVTNGMSAVGTKTI
-760 IMATPDADDSVNKNY
+760 TATPDADDSVNKNY

-789 AVKCLYEHVDANG
+789 AVKYLYEHVDANG

-925 YDQDDIVQKYQVT
+925 YDQDDI
-938 LVHKFVTRTP
+938 
-948 DNPGTPG
+948 
-955 EPIDPDNPNGPTYPV
+955 
-970 GTDFEDLTE
+970 
-979 QVSRTIQYLYK
+979 
-990 DGRTAKPDNVQAV
+990 
-1003 NFGRNV
+1003 
-1009 TVDEVNGTVVY
+1009 
-1020 TDWLTDDGAVTG
+1020 
-1032 RFEAVDS
+1032 
-1039 PLITGYT
+1039 
-1046 ADSTSIAGNPAV
+1046 
-1058 VWQDDDTTIPVTYTV
+1058 
-1073 NKEYATV
+1073 
-1080 TYFDQ
+1080 
-1085 TDNKVIK
+1085 
-1092 TEPLQG
+1092 
-1098 AYGTTDAYRTAD
+1098 
-1110 TIAAYENAGYQ
+1110 
-1121 LYRDDYPTAGVVY
+1121 
-1134 DQDGS
+1134 

-1515 QTTSSYRT
+1515 QTASSYRT

-1572 NPGTPGQP
+1572 
-1580 IDPDNPDG
+1580 
-1588 PKYPV
+1588 
-1593 GTTAQDLTKQVSQ
+1593 
-1606 TIKYRYQNGAS
+1606 
-1617 AGTDNV
+1617 
-1623 QLITFNRDA
+1623 
-1632 TIDEVDPTA
+1632 
-1641 VYTDWLNGTSA
+1641 
-1652 TGRYT
+1652 
-1657 TVMSP
+1657 
-1662 VITGYTADK
+1662 
-1671 TQVAGRDSV
+1671 
-1680 ANTDSDTQVVVTYA
+1680 
-1694 AKPEKA
+1694 
-1700 TVTYVDVT
+1700 
-1708 TGKTLVTAN
+1708 
-1717 LTGDYR
+1717 
-1723 TQSNYRTAETIAGYV
+1723 
-1738 KNGYELVRDNY
+1738 
-1749 PVSGMLFDVD
+1749 
-1759 DFAKTYTVTLKHKL
+1759 
-1773 VTVTPGNPGTPGQP
+1773 NPGTPGQP

-1896 IVTYAINAEKATVTY
+1896 IVTYALNAEKATVTY

-2069 DVQTIRYVTDRPST
+2069 DVQTIRYFTDRPST

-2183 LPQTNDNRQAS
+2183 LPQTNDDRQAS

>member
-42 SQVEQVKAA
+42 NQVEQVKAA

-163 KSTNTEATSAS
+163 KSTDTEATSAS
-174 ATKTATTSADTDVLN
+174 ETKTATTSADTDVLN

-239 TGALASRSA
+239 TGALASKSA
-248 NTPVTKSAVQA
+248 NTSVTKSAVQA

-457 VKNATKQNIL
+457 VKNAQKQNIL

-541 FTTTGAVQAAGLG
+541 FTTTGAVQAAGLR

-568 QGTTV
+568 QGTSVAVTTV
-573 AITAG
+573 TV
-578 TAYDHFDFTTTTDTN
+578 YDHFDFTTTTDTN
-593 VGTYDDL
+593 VGTYDNL

-638 DDNPVYDGRAHGTTA
+638 DDNAVYDGRAHGTTA

-721 IYWSDGTQ
+721 IYWSNGTQ

-746 YRVTNGMSAVGTKI
+746 YRVTNGMSAVGTKTI
-760 IMATPDADDSVNKNY
+760 TATPDADDSVNKNY

-789 AVKCLYEHVDANG
+789 AVKYLYEHVDANG

-882 IKTDPLQGAY
+882 IKTEPLQGAY

-911 YDLVSDDYPTAGVV
+911 YDLVSDDYPTVGVV

-990 DGRTAKPDNVQAV
+990 DGRTAKPNNVQAV

-1121 LYRDDYPTAGVVY
+1121 LYRDDYPTAGVIY

-1244 VDSPSIT
+1244 VDSPLIT

-1256 PTSVAGRDTVSGTD
+1256 STSVAGRDTVSGTD

-1284 KATVTYEDMTTGAVL
+1284 KATVTYEDTTTGAVL

-1393 IKQVDQ
+1393 IKQVGQ

-1445 TGRYMP
+1445 TGHYMP

-1472 VHNADADTNIVVTY
+1472 VRNADADTNIVVTY

-1559 VTLKHKLATVTPE
+1559 VTLKHKLVTVTPE
-1572 NPGTPGQP
+1572 
-1580 IDPDNPDG
+1580 
-1588 PKYPV
+1588 
-1593 GTTAQDLTKQVSQ
+1593 
-1606 TIKYRYQNGAS
+1606 
-1617 AGTDNV
+1617 
-1623 QLITFNRDA
+1623 
-1632 TIDEVDPTA
+1632 
-1641 VYTDWLNGTSA
+1641 
-1652 TGRYT
+1652 
-1657 TVMSP
+1657 
-1662 VITGYTADK
+1662 
-1671 TQVAGRDSV
+1671 
-1680 ANTDSDTQVVVTYA
+1680 
-1694 AKPEKA
+1694 
-1700 TVTYVDVT
+1700 
-1708 TGKTLVTAN
+1708 
-1717 LTGDYR
+1717 
-1723 TQSNYRTAETIAGYV
+1723 
-1738 KNGYELVRDNY
+1738 
-1749 PVSGMLFDVD
+1749 
-1759 DFAKTYTVTLKHKL
+1759 
-1773 VTVTPGNPGTPGQP
+1773 NPGTPGQP

>member
-1 MRNRLNRL
+1 M
-9 GLESKSHYKLYKS
+9 
-22 GRRWVAASI
+22 AASI

-151 DGASASAPSVTS
+151 DGSSASAPSVTS
-163 KSTNTEATSAS
+163 KSTDKEATSAS

-248 NTPVTKSAVQA
+248 NTPVTKSTVQA

-541 FTTTGAVQAAGLG
+541 FTTTGAVQAAGLE
-554 LTIANDTVTYNGKP
+554 LKIASGTVTYNGKP
-568 QGTTV
+568 QGTSVTTGTV
-573 AITAG
+573 
-578 TAYDHFDFTTTTDTN
+578 YDHFDFTTTTDTN

-638 DDNPVYDGRAHGTTA
+638 DDNAVYDGRSHGTTA

-746 YRVTNGMSAVGTKI
+746 YRVTNGMSAVGTKTI
-760 IMATPDADDSVNKNY
+760 TATPDADDSVNKNY

-789 AVKCLYEHVDANG
+789 AVKYLYEHVDANG

-830 AAKPKTGYAL
+830 AAKPKTGYVL

-882 IKTDPLQGAY
+882 IKTEPLQGAY

-911 YDLVSDDYPTAGVV
+911 YDLVD
-925 YDQDDIVQKYQVT
+925 
-938 LVHKFVTRTP
+938 
-948 DNPGTPG
+948 
-955 EPIDPDNPNGPTYPV
+955 
-970 GTDFEDLTE
+970 
-979 QVSRTIQYLYK
+979 
-990 DGRTAKPDNVQAV
+990 
-1003 NFGRNV
+1003 
-1009 TVDEVNGTVVY
+1009 
-1020 TDWLTDDGAVTG
+1020 
-1032 RFEAVDS
+1032 
-1039 PLITGYT
+1039 
-1046 ADSTSIAGNPAV
+1046 
-1058 VWQDDDTTIPVTYTV
+1058 
-1073 NKEYATV
+1073 
-1080 TYFDQ
+1080 
-1085 TDNKVIK
+1085 
-1092 TEPLQG
+1092 
-1098 AYGTTDAYRTAD
+1098 
-1110 TIAAYENAGYQ
+1110 
-1121 LYRDDYPTAGVVY
+1121 DDYPTAGVVY
-1134 DQDGS
+1134 DQDGI

-1284 KATVTYEDMTTGAVL
+1284 KATVTYEDTTTGAVL

-1617 AGTDNV
+1617 AGTDSV

-1632 TIDEVDPTA
+1632 TIDEVEPTV

-1652 TGRYT
+1652 SGRYT

-1708 TGKTLVTAN
+1708 TGKTLATAN

-1889 AAQPTNI
+1889 AAQATNI
-1896 IVTYAINAEKATVTY
+1896 IVTYALNAEKATVTY

-1971 YLVQLAHVTTAT
+1971 YQVQLAHVTTAT

-2183 LPQTNDNRQAS
+2183 LPQTNDDRQAS

>member
-42 SQVEQVKAA
+42 NQVEQVKAA

-163 KSTNTEATSAS
+163 KSTDTEATSAS
-174 ATKTATTSADTDVLN
+174 ETKTATTSADTDVLN

-239 TGALASRSA
+239 TGALASKSA
-248 NTPVTKSAVQA
+248 NTSVTKSAVQA

-457 VKNATKQNIL
+457 VKNAQKQNIL

-541 FTTTGAVQAAGLG
+541 FTTTGAVQAAGLR

-568 QGTTV
+568 QGTSVAVTTV
-573 AITAG
+573 TV
-578 TAYDHFDFTTTTDTN
+578 YDHFDFTTTTDTN
-593 VGTYDDL
+593 VGTYDNL

-638 DDNPVYDGRAHGTTA
+638 DDNAVYDGRAHGTTA

-721 IYWSDGTQ
+721 IYWSNGTQ

-746 YRVTNGMSAVGTKI
+746 YRVTNGMSAVGTKTI
-760 IMATPDADDSVNKNY
+760 TATPDADDSVNKNY

-789 AVKCLYEHVDANG
+789 AVKYLYEHVDANG

-882 IKTDPLQGAY
+882 IKTEPLQGAY

-911 YDLVSDDYPTAGVV
+911 YDLVSDDYPTVGVV

-990 DGRTAKPDNVQAV
+990 DGRTAKPNNVQAV

-1046 ADSTSIAGNPAV
+1046 ADSTS
-1058 VWQDDDTTIPVTYTV
+1058 
-1073 NKEYATV
+1073 
-1080 TYFDQ
+1080 
-1085 TDNKVIK
+1085 
-1092 TEPLQG
+1092 
-1098 AYGTTDAYRTAD
+1098 
-1110 TIAAYENAGYQ
+1110 
-1121 LYRDDYPTAGVVY
+1121 
-1134 DQDGS
+1134 
-1139 VQKYQVTLVH
+1139 
-1149 KFVTRTPDNP
+1149 
-1159 GTPGEPIDP
+1159 
-1168 DNPNGPTYP
+1168 
-1177 VGTDFEDLTEQVS
+1177 
-1190 QTIQYLYKD
+1190 
-1199 GRTAKPNNVQ
+1199 
-1209 AVNFSRNVTVDEVNG
+1209 
-1224 TVVYT
+1224 
-1229 DWLTDDGTMTGRFEA
+1229 
-1244 VDSPSIT
+1244 
-1251 GYTAD
+1251 
-1256 PTSVAGRDTVSGTD
+1256 VAGRDTVSGTD

-1284 KATVTYEDMTTGAVL
+1284 KATVTYEDTTTGAVL

-1393 IKQVDQ
+1393 IKQVGQ

-1445 TGRYMP
+1445 TGHYMP

-1472 VHNADADTNIVVTY
+1472 VRNADADTNIVVTY

-1559 VTLKHKLATVTPE
+1559 VTLKHKLVTVTPE
-1572 NPGTPGQP
+1572 
-1580 IDPDNPDG
+1580 
-1588 PKYPV
+1588 
-1593 GTTAQDLTKQVSQ
+1593 
-1606 TIKYRYQNGAS
+1606 
-1617 AGTDNV
+1617 
-1623 QLITFNRDA
+1623 
-1632 TIDEVDPTA
+1632 
-1641 VYTDWLNGTSA
+1641 
-1652 TGRYT
+1652 
-1657 TVMSP
+1657 
-1662 VITGYTADK
+1662 
-1671 TQVAGRDSV
+1671 
-1680 ANTDSDTQVVVTYA
+1680 
-1694 AKPEKA
+1694 
-1700 TVTYVDVT
+1700 
-1708 TGKTLVTAN
+1708 
-1717 LTGDYR
+1717 
-1723 TQSNYRTAETIAGYV
+1723 
-1738 KNGYELVRDNY
+1738 
-1749 PVSGMLFDVD
+1749 
-1759 DFAKTYTVTLKHKL
+1759 
-1773 VTVTPGNPGTPGQP
+1773 NPGTPGQP

>member
-1 MRNRLNRL
+1 MRNRLNKL

-79 SASTATA
+79 SASTATV

-140 SADSSASISST
+140 RADSSASISST

-163 KSTNTEATSAS
+163 KSTDTEATSAS
-174 ATKTATTSADTDVLN
+174 VTKTATTSADTDVLN

-248 NTPVTKSAVQA
+248 NTPVTKSTVQA

-541 FTTTGAVQAAGLG
+541 FTTTGAVQAAGLR

-568 QGTTV
+568 QGTSVAVTTGTV
-573 AITAG
+573 
-578 TAYDHFDFTTTTDTN
+578 YDHFDFTTTTDTN
-593 VGTYDDL
+593 VGTYDNL
-600 TYALADPTQAAILAK
+600 TYALADPTQAAILVK

-638 DDNPVYDGRAHGTTA
+638 DDNAVYDGRAHGTTA

-746 YRVTNGMSAVGTKI
+746 YRVTNGMSAVGTKTI
-760 IMATPDADDSVNKNY
+760 TATPDADDSVNKNY

-789 AVKCLYEHVDANG
+789 AVKYLYEHVDANG

-830 AAKPKTGYAL
+830 AAKPKTGYVL

-882 IKTDPLQGAY
+882 IKTEPLQGAY

-911 YDLVSDDYPTAGVV
+911 YDLVDDDYPTAGVV
-925 YDQDDIVQKYQVT
+925 YDQDGSVQEYQVT

-955 EPIDPDNPNGPTYPV
+955 EPIDPDNPNGPTYP
-970 GTDFEDLTE
+970 
-979 QVSRTIQYLYK
+979 
-990 DGRTAKPDNVQAV
+990 
-1003 NFGRNV
+1003 
-1009 TVDEVNGTVVY
+1009 
-1020 TDWLTDDGAVTG
+1020 
-1032 RFEAVDS
+1032 
-1039 PLITGYT
+1039 
-1046 ADSTSIAGNPAV
+1046 
-1058 VWQDDDTTIPVTYTV
+1058 
-1073 NKEYATV
+1073 
-1080 TYFDQ
+1080 
-1085 TDNKVIK
+1085 
-1092 TEPLQG
+1092 
-1098 AYGTTDAYRTAD
+1098 
-1110 TIAAYENAGYQ
+1110 
-1121 LYRDDYPTAGVVY
+1121 
-1134 DQDGS
+1134 
-1139 VQKYQVTLVH
+1139 
-1149 KFVTRTPDNP
+1149 
-1159 GTPGEPIDP
+1159 
-1168 DNPNGPTYP
+1168 
-1177 VGTDFEDLTEQVS
+1177 
-1190 QTIQYLYKD
+1190 
-1199 GRTAKPNNVQ
+1199 
-1209 AVNFSRNVTVDEVNG
+1209 
-1224 TVVYT
+1224 
-1229 DWLTDDGTMTGRFEA
+1229 
-1244 VDSPSIT
+1244 
-1251 GYTAD
+1251 
-1256 PTSVAGRDTVSGTD
+1256 
-1270 LSPDVQV
+1270 
-1277 YYQANPE
+1277 
-1284 KATVTYEDMTTGAVL
+1284 
-1299 TTDPI
+1299 
-1304 TGDYQTVSN
+1304 
-1313 YRTADRIAQ
+1313 
-1322 YLNMGYELVSD
+1322 
-1333 DYPTSG
+1333 
-1339 AVFDK
+1339 
-1344 DGSTQAYT
+1344 
-1352 VKLQHKLLPLT
+1352 
-1363 PENPGTPGEPIDPD
+1363 
-1377 NPNGPTY
+1377 
-1384 PAGTAVQDL
+1384 AGTAVQDL
-1393 IKQVDQ
+1393 IKQVGQ

-1445 TGRYMP
+1445 TGHYMP

-1617 AGTDNV
+1617 AGTDSV

-1632 TIDEVDPTA
+1632 TIDEVESTV
-1641 VYTDWLNGTSA
+1641 VYTDWLDGTSA

-1657 TVMSP
+1657 TVTSP

-2126 TAKQASVK
+2126 AKQASVK

-2172 AHQSATHKQAT
+2172 AHQSATHKQAI